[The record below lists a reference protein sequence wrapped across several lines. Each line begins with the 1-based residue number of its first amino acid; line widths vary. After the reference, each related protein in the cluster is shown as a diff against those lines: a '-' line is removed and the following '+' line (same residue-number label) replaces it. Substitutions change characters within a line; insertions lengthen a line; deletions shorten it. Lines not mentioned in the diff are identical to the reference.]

1 MSDQPSEISKNMADV
16 YAKAGS
22 SSKSTE
28 DEFIHAS
35 KSIMKDLAWPLV
47 DKMIKSS
54 DTPIN
59 FFDCACGPG
68 VLTQELYKKLT
79 KDALSKSTI
88 LCSDFSHGMVDLV
101 NRRVKDEH
109 WTSVETKV
117 LDARVSRDTKS
128 GQHLTY

>member
-1 MSDQPSEISKNMADV
+1 MSNQPSEISKNMADL

-22 SSKSTE
+22 TSKNTE

-68 VLTQELYKKLT
+68 VLTQELHKKLT

-88 LCSDFSHGMVDLV
+88 LCSDFSEGMVDLV
-101 NRRVKDEH
+101 NRRVKDEY

-117 LDARVSRDTKS
+117 LDARVS
-128 GQHLTY
+128 